1 MGTMFQ
7 ARELP
12 VPRKGLKK
20 SMVCPGQCQQDG
32 DGDGMSRS
40 RSGPYYD
47 VVQQGHE
54 LQISQAS
61 EISRMK
67 PPEQESPCRLKWVT
81 YEALLAIGFL
91 KEVSL
96 ACTLE
101 SGNLLPC
108 T

>member
-20 SMVCPGQCQQDG
+20 RMVCPEKCQQDG
-32 DGDGMSRS
+32 DGDRMARS
-40 RSGPYYD
+40 RSGPYWD

-61 EISRMK
+61 EISGMK
-67 PPEQESPCRLKWVT
+67 PPEQESPCRLKCVT

-96 ACTLE
+96 DRPSLK
-101 SGNLLPC
+101 
-108 T
+108 